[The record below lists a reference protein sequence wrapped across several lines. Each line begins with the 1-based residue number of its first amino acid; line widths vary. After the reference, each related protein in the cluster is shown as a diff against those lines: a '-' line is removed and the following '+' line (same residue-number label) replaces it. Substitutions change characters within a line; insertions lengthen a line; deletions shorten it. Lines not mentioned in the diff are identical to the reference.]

1 MAITMTA
8 ETGWYELF
16 SRSARDWLRHNEK
29 VRAAVK
35 DNLLDLI
42 AGPDMMTHPADRT
55 VQVPIRL
62 LEHARFRL
70 ADPQSQQGAGQGKGE
85 AGSVLR
91 QAQPEQGDDAG
102 SEGGNNDGE
111 VKLLLELKIDDI
123 IDWLWEE
130 LRLPDLKPRPTA
142 GIDEFEMI
150 REGWG
155 KRGIR
160 ARLDRRRTVKEAVK
174 RRAVQANPVPFT
186 DDDLRFHQLARR
198 PRPATNAA
206 VIFVLDVSAS
216 MAAAERQLAKTF
228 FFLALHGIRRQY
240 RKVEMRFVA
249 HTTEAWE
256 FSEKD
261 FFEVSGTGGTVAS
274 TGLRLGLDLVR
285 SYYDPAQYN
294 GYLFY
299 ASDGENSA
307 ADRSDARECL
317 QELTSLV
324 NFVGYLETRPGTG
337 RLATTE
343 MKDLFAELE
352 GANAPA
358 GAYVARHQ
366 QDVWQALRTFFVSHP
381 GDEPAAADD

>member
-1 MAITMTA
+1 MGWITMTA
-8 ETGWYELF
+8 ETSWYELF

-35 DNLLDLI
+35 DHLLDLVS
-42 AGPDMMTHPADRT
+42 GPDVMTHPGDRT
-55 VQVPIRL
+55 VQVPVRL

-70 ADPQSQQGAGQGKGE
+70 ADPQSQQGPGQGKGDP
-85 AGSVLR
+85 GSVLR
-91 QAQPEQGDDAG
+91 PAQPGQGDEPG
-102 SEGGNNDGE
+102 SQGGNQDGE
-111 VKLLLELKIDDI
+111 IKLLLELKIDDI

-130 LRLPDLKPRPTA
+130 LKLPDLKPRPTA
-142 GIDEFEMI
+142 GIEDYDI
-150 REGWG
+150 VREGWG

-174 RRAVQANPVPFT
+174 RRAVQVNPVPFT

-206 VIFVLDVSAS
+206 VIFVLDVSGS
-216 MAAAERQLAKTF
+216 MAAAERQLAKSF
-228 FFLALHGIRRQY
+228 FFFALQGIRRQY
-240 RKVEMRFVA
+240 RRVEMRFVA

-256 FSEKD
+256 FGEKD
-261 FFEVSGTGGTVAS
+261 FFQVSGSGGTVAS

-307 ADRSDARECL
+307 ADRSDARQCL
-317 QELTSLV
+317 RQLTELL
-324 NFVGYLETRPGTG
+324 NFVGYLETRPGIAH
-337 RLATTE
+337 LATTE
-343 MKDLFAELE
+343 MKDLFSELE
-352 GANAPA
+352 KTSAPA

-366 QDVWQALRTFFVSHP
+366 QDIWEALRAFFVARR
-381 GDEPAAADD
+381 GEAPAPA